1 VPRCRGFFVS
11 GCVLPVVSLYLL
23 WLIFPFA
30 ALAATLKGVVLSE
43 TAGQRVSHATML
55 LCDEGGNVIQDQTS
69 SDSGEFVFAGV
80 RPGPYVLK
88 VQASGYEPADVRV
101 DLNFATEKGIS
112 VYLRPARTTVKAD
125 SKEATIS
132 AHALNMPEGAR
143 KQFTAG
149 MKKLYGEKD
158 ANAAAQDFLAAIQQA
173 PNYYE
178 AWYQMGM
185 AQIAL
190 KNGAEAEKSFKKSVD
205 LSLQSYAQADLAL
218 ALMYLGRHDTAQGEP
233 LLRRSIELDSS
244 SWSAFYE
251 LGKLEMYRG
260 NLTEA
265 LGAAQKAQTLAPKEP
280 LAYRLLSLVHLKQ
293 GNLQAAIGDLDE
305 YIKLDPDSEMGTRAK
320 QLRQETAEKL
330 AKAGTA
336 EKGGAAPQ

>member
-1 VPRCRGFFVS
+1 VFGRC
-11 GCVLPVVSLYLL
+11 LPVVFFFLL
-23 WLIFPFA
+23 ILPCVA
-30 ALAATLKGVVLSE
+30 PAATLKGVVYSE
-43 TAGQRVSHATML
+43 TAGQRVGHATMY
-55 LCDEGGNVIQDQTS
+55 LCDEGGNIIQDQTS

-88 VQASGYEPADVRV
+88 VQANGYEPADVRV

-112 VYLRPARTTVKAD
+112 VYLRPTRSAAKVNSKA
-125 SKEATIS
+125 ATIS
-132 AHALNMPEGAR
+132 AHELNMPEAAR
-143 KQFTAG
+143 KQYAAG

-158 ANAAAQDFLAAIQQA
+158 ANAAAQEFLEAIQQA

-178 AWYQMGM
+178 AWYQLGM

-218 ALMYLGRHDTAQGEP
+218 ALIYLGRHDSAEGEP
-233 LLRRSIELDSS
+233 LLRRSIELDAN

-260 NLTEA
+260 NLPLA
-265 LGAAQKAQTLAPKEP
+265 LEAAQKAQTLAPKEP

-305 YIKLDPDSEMGTRAK
+305 YIKLDPDSEMGARAK
-320 QLRQETAEKL
+320 QLRQETAAKL
-330 AKAGTA
+330 AKAGA
-336 EKGGAAPQ
+336 ADKSGAAPQ

>member
-1 VPRCRGFFVS
+1 MS
-11 GCVLPVVSLYLL
+11 GRVLPGVCLL
-23 WLIFPFA
+23 LPLLIFPCA
-30 ALAATLKGVVLSE
+30 TLAATLKGVVLSE
-43 TAGQRVSHATML
+43 TAGQRVAHATMH
-55 LCDEGGNVIQDQTS
+55 LCDEGGNIIQDQTS
-69 SDSGEFVFAGV
+69 SDSGEFVLAGV

-101 DLNFATEKGIS
+101 DLNFSTERGIS
-112 VYLRPARTTVKAD
+112 VYLRPTRTAAKAN
-125 SKEATIS
+125 SKEAAIS
-132 AHALNMPEGAR
+132 AHELTMPEAAR
-143 KQFTAG
+143 QQFAAG

-158 ANAAAQDFLAAIQQA
+158 VNAAAQNFLAAIQQA

-178 AWYQMGM
+178 AWYQLGM

-218 ALMYLGRHDTAQGEP
+218 ALMYLGRRDAALGEP

-260 NLTEA
+260 NLTQA
-265 LGAAQKAQTLAPKEP
+265 LEAAQKAQRLAPKEP

-305 YIKLDPDSEMGTRAK
+305 YIELDPDSEMGGRAK

-330 AKAGTA
+330 AKAGATQKDSA
-336 EKGGAAPQ
+336 VPQ